1 MDQSSTVL
9 PLASLSSNLM
19 QLEQLLRQ
27 GSLGG
32 QSGEAFSVLRDLR
45 RNLDQINFLY
55 DTSRRL
61 GQNLALREA
70 LCRAEFAAMSVTVG

>member
-1 MDQSSTVL
+1 
-9 PLASLSSNLM
+9 M

-27 GSLGG
+27 GNLGG
-32 QSGEAFSVLRDLR
+32 KAGEAIAILRDLR

-61 GQNLALREA
+61 GQNLALREVLNLLVEILWRRQYSFVVILA
-70 LCRAEFAAMSVTVG
+70 RRD